1 MDKLSGDMNY
11 ELLMKGID
19 GEVWSLD
26 LPLDAPAMNYQ
37 TNNLAELKDRN
48 ASYSQ
53 RISLPRTT
61 HNEQAFQF
69 SFVIGSGSYV
79 PYMRFPCQLFY
90 EGALI
95 SPVGAVLN
103 IVDVSDESIGIQII
117 GATADLFDTL
127 NNTDAKDPG
136 DGMFLLKWY
145 TDTMG
150 QIERRLV
157 GPEGVKVL
165 YFWLYATLQKNP
177 NIPPISMEAIQQVR
191 ELDKFYPHLNWYD
204 LVTWI
209 FAREGYSLET
219 DVDPVDRDEM
229 FLPCTYPVLADNPN
243 APKASGTGWI
253 QDPPIGTTVGVVWQ
267 GFPGVTLSDP
277 VAGRLLMG
285 TVAGTFN
292 WMTLWDTTITFSF
305 SWSNISAIRN
315 GSVAV
320 QVTHYKN
327 DGTSAIVLIRSWS
340 SGSSGSAS
348 VNIPME
354 AGEHILVSGSL
365 ATVNPSA
372 NQYDMRFPV
381 SITAPPVPETSPGD
395 KPQPGLTYDLL
406 ASTGFKSLGDIVK
419 AFFQLFGLTIDVNPA
434 TKVARAYSVQEF
446 YNRRSSSGKNWSDK
460 LIKGKDTKLTFQ
472 LSNYAQ
478 SNEIKLED
486 NKDNNVTD
494 SYKFSIPDV
503 NLQPTKLLFQ
513 IGFLAGLNQTLYDE
527 DTTDKVHTIAN
538 YPIWT
543 VNRGRVEN
551 GEMTETTWEYN
562 ALSKPMVVHVN
573 KSDYMWP
580 QVSVGYTLIRV
591 RLFTAYFKN
600 LNYYVPKYYDK
611 LINNILKRPKILQTQ
626 ILLDSLDIQS
636 LDLFDPIWLEEPGFW
651 FYVSKINNFQAE
663 KITKVDLIRM

>member
-1 MDKLSGDMNY
+1 MNY

-19 GEVWSLD
+19 GKVWSLD

-37 TNNLAELKDRN
+37 INNLAELKDRN

-69 SFVIGSGSYV
+69 SFEVGSGSGV
-79 PYMRFPCQLFY
+79 PYMKFPCQLFY

-95 SPVGAVLN
+95 SPAGAVLN
-103 IVDVSDESIGIQII
+103 IVDVSDTSIGVQIL
-117 GATADLFDTL
+117 GATVDLFDTL

-150 QIERRLV
+150 QAERYLS
-157 GPEGVKVL
+157 GPEEAKVL

-177 NIPPISMEAIQQVR
+177 NFPPIGMEAIRQVSD
-191 ELDKFYPHLNWYD
+191 LDKFYPHLNWYD

-209 FAREGYSLET
+209 FDRAGYSLET
-219 DVDPVDRDEM
+219 DVDPVDRAEM
-229 FLPCTYPVLADNPN
+229 FLPCTYPVLADNPK
-243 APKASGTGWI
+243 APRASGTGWI
-253 QDPPIGTTVGVVWQ
+253 QKPSVGTPTGVIWK
-267 GFPGVTLSDP
+267 GSPGVTLSDP
-277 VAGRLLMG
+277 VAGRL
-285 TVAGTFN
+285 TIDSTPGTFN
-292 WMTLWDTTITFSF
+292 WMTLWDTTITFRF
-305 SWSNISAIRN
+305 SWSNISAIQKSR
-315 GSVAV
+315 VTV
-320 QVTHYKN
+320 KVTHYKN
-327 DGTSAIVLIRSWS
+327 DGTSAEVLTRSWS

-348 VNIPME
+348 VDIQME
-354 AGEHILVSGSL
+354 AGEHILVSGTLSIV
-365 ATVNPSA
+365 TNPVNSF
-372 NQYDMRFPV
+372 DMRFPV

-419 AFFQLFGLTIDVNPA
+419 AFVQLFGLTVDVNPV
-434 TKVARAYSVQEF
+434 TKVARAYSIQEF
-446 YNRRSSSGKNWSDK
+446 YNRQSSSGKNWSDK

-472 LSNYAQ
+472 LSSYAQ
-478 SNEIKLED
+478 SNEMKLED

-494 SYKFSIPDV
+494 SYKFSIQDV

-513 IGFLAGLNQTLYDE
+513 IGFLAGLNQRLYDT
-527 DTTDKVHTIAN
+527 DITNTTHTLAN

-543 VNRGRVEN
+543 INRGRMEN

-562 ALSKPMVVHVN
+562 VLSKPMVVHIN
-573 KSDYMWP
+573 KSDFMRP
-580 QVSVGYTLIRV
+580 KVRVGRTLTQIR
-591 RLFTAYFKN
+591 LYTAYFKN

-611 LINNILKRPKILQTQ
+611 LINNILKRPKILQVQ

-636 LDLFDPIWLEEPGFW
+636 LDLFNPIWLEEHGFW
-651 FYVSKINNFQAE
+651 FYVSKISNFQAG
-663 KITKVDLIRM
+663 KIPKVDLIRM

>member
-1 MDKLSGDMNY
+1 MNY

-37 TNNLAELKDRN
+37 INNLAELKDRN

-69 SFVIGSGSYV
+69 SFVVGSGSDV
-79 PYMRFPCQLFY
+79 PYMKFPCQLFY

-103 IVDVSDESIGIQII
+103 IVDVSDTSIGVQIL

-150 QIERRLV
+150 LTERYLS
-157 GPEGVKVL
+157 GPEGTKVL

-177 NIPPISMEAIQQVR
+177 NVPPISMEAIRQVR

-209 FAREGYSLET
+209 FDRAGYSLET
-219 DVDPVDRDEM
+219 DVDSVDRSEM
-229 FLPCTYPVLADNPN
+229 FLPCTYPVLADNPK

-253 QDPPIGTTVGVVWQ
+253 QDPPIGTTVGVIWQ
-267 GFPGVTLSDP
+267 GYPGITLSDP
-277 VAGRLLMG
+277 VAGRLMMMDTG
-285 TVAGTFN
+285 SGKFS

-305 SWSNISAIRN
+305 AWSNGSAIRN
-315 GSVAV
+315 GTVAV

-327 DGTSAIVLIRSWS
+327 DGTNAVVLTRSWS

-348 VNIPME
+348 VDIPME

-372 NQYDMRFPV
+372 NQYNMRFPV

-434 TKVARAYSVQEF
+434 TKVARAYSVREF

-472 LSNYAQ
+472 LSSYAQ
-478 SNEIKLED
+478 TNEIKLED

-513 IGFLAGLNQTLYDE
+513 IGFLAGLNQDLYDW
-527 DTTDKVHTIAN
+527 DTTNKLHKLAN

-543 VNRGRVEN
+543 INRGRMEN

-573 KSDYMWP
+573 ESDYMRP
-580 QVSVGYTLIRV
+580 QIRVGYALTWVTLR
-591 RLFTAYFKN
+591 TAYFKN
-600 LNYYVPKYYDK
+600 LNYYVPKYYGK

-626 ILLDSLDIQS
+626 ILLDPLDIQG
-636 LDLFDPIWLEEPGFW
+636 LDLFDPIWLEEHGFW
-651 FYVSKINNFQAE
+651 FYVSKINNFQAG

>member
-1 MDKLSGDMNY
+1 MNY

-37 TNNLAELKDRN
+37 INNLVELKDRN

-69 SFVIGSGSYV
+69 SFVVGSDSGV

-95 SPVGAVLN
+95 SPAGAVLN
-103 IVDVSDESIGIQII
+103 IVDVSDTSIGVQIL
-117 GATADLFDTL
+117 GATVDLFDTL

-136 DGMFLLKWY
+136 DGMFLLKWS

-150 QIERRLV
+150 QTKRYLS
-157 GPEGVKVL
+157 GPEKVKVL

-177 NIPPISMEAIQQVR
+177 NSSPFAMEAIRQVS

-209 FAREGYSLET
+209 FDQAGYSLET
-219 DVDPVDRDEM
+219 DVDLVDRAEM
-229 FLPCTYPVLADNPN
+229 FLPCTYPVLADNP
-243 APKASGTGWI
+243 KASGVSGIGWI
-253 QDPPIGTTVGVVWQ
+253 ENPTVGTPTGVIWE
-267 GFPGVTLSDP
+267 GSPGVTLRDQI
-277 VAGRLLMG
+277 AGRLTIG
-285 TVAGTFN
+285 PEPGTFS
-292 WMTLWDTTITFSF
+292 WMTLWDTTITFRF
-305 SWSNISAIRN
+305 SWSNISAIQRS
-315 GSVAV
+315 SVAV
-320 QVTHYKN
+320 KVTHYKN
-327 DGTSAIVLIRSWS
+327 DGTSAVVLTKFWS

-348 VNIPME
+348 VDIQME
-354 AGEHILVSGSL
+354 TGEHILVSGTLSVI
-365 ATVNPSA
+365 VNPTSSFA
-372 NQYDMRFPV
+372 LRFPV

-419 AFFQLFGLTIDVNPA
+419 AFVQLFGLTVDVNPA
-434 TKVARAYSVQEF
+434 TKVARAYSIQEF

-472 LSNYAQ
+472 LSSYAQ
-478 SNEIKLED
+478 SNEMKLED

-513 IGFLAGLNQTLYDE
+513 IGFLAGLNRRIYDA
-527 DTTDKVHTIAN
+527 DTTNKTHTLAN

-543 VNRGRVEN
+543 VNRGQMEN

-562 ALSKPMVVHVN
+562 VLSKPMVVHIN
-573 KSDYMWP
+573 TSDYMRP
-580 QVSVGYTLIRV
+580 KVKVGHTTTQV
-591 RLFTAYFKN
+591 RLYTAYFKN

-611 LINNILKRPKILQTQ
+611 LINNILKRPKILQVQ
-626 ILLDSLDIQS
+626 ILLDSFDIQS
-636 LDLFDPIWLEEPGFW
+636 LDLFNPIWLEEHGFW
-651 FYVSKINNFQAE
+651 FYVSKISNFQAG
-663 KITKVDLIRM
+663 KIPKVDLIRM

>member
-1 MDKLSGDMNY
+1 MNY
-11 ELLMKGID
+11 ELLMKDID

-37 TNNLAELKDRN
+37 INNLAELKDRN

-69 SFVIGSGSYV
+69 SFVIGSGSDV
-79 PYMRFPCQLFY
+79 PYMKFPCQLFY

-95 SPVGAVLN
+95 SPAGAVLN
-103 IVDVSDESIGIQII
+103 IVDVSDTAIGIQIL
-117 GATADLFDTL
+117 GATADLFDTF

-136 DGMFLLKWY
+136 TGMFLLKWY

-150 QIERRLV
+150 QDERYLS
-157 GPEGVKVL
+157 GPGETKVL

-177 NIPPISMEAIQQVR
+177 NIPPVSMEAFRQVR

-209 FAREGYSLET
+209 FDQAGYSLET
-219 DVDPVDRDEM
+219 DVDPVDRSEM

-253 QDPPIGTTVGVVWQ
+253 RVPQISGIVGVIWQ
-267 GFPGVTLSDP
+267 GSPGVTLSDP

-285 TVAGTFN
+285 DISGTFS

-305 SWSNISAIRN
+305 SWSNIFAIQN

-320 QVTHYKN
+320 QVIHYKN
-327 DGTSAIVLIRSWS
+327 DGTSAVVLTRSWS

-348 VNIPME
+348 VDIPME
-354 AGEHILVSGSL
+354 AGEHIQVSGSL
-365 ATVNPSA
+365 TTINSPSV

-419 AFFQLFGLTIDVNPA
+419 AFFQLFGLTIDVNSA
-434 TKVARAYSVQEF
+434 TKVARAYSAQEF

-472 LSNYAQ
+472 LSSYAR

-486 NKDNNVTD
+486 NKDNSVTD

-503 NLQPTKLLFQ
+503 NLRPTKLLFQ
-513 IGFLAGLNQTLYDE
+513 IGFLAGLNQTLYDW
-527 DTTDKVHTIAN
+527 DNTSKIHILAN

-543 VNRGRVEN
+543 INRGRMES

-562 ALSKPMVVHVN
+562 ALRKPMVVHIN
-573 KSDYMWP
+573 KFDYMWP
-580 QVSVGYTLIRV
+580 QVSVGYTLTRM
-591 RLFTAYFKN
+591 RLYTAYFKN

-636 LDLFDPIWLEEPGFW
+636 LDLFNPIWLEEHGFW
-651 FYVSKINNFQAE
+651 FYVSKINNFQAG

>member
-1 MDKLSGDMNY
+1 
-11 ELLMKGID
+11 MKGID

-37 TNNLAELKDRN
+37 INNLSELKDRN

-53 RISLPRTT
+53 RIRLPRTT

-69 SFVIGSGSYV
+69 SFVVGSGSYV
-79 PYMRFPCQLFY
+79 PYMKFPCQLFY

-95 SPVGAVLN
+95 SPAGAVLN
-103 IVDVSDESIGIQII
+103 IVDVSDTSIEIQIL

-136 DGMFLLKWY
+136 TGMFLLKWY

-150 QIERRLV
+150 QAERYLS
-157 GPEGVKVL
+157 GPEESKVL

-177 NIPPISMEAIQQVR
+177 NIPPVSMEAIRQVR

-209 FAREGYSLET
+209 FDRAGYSLET
-219 DVDPVDRDEM
+219 DVDSVDRSEM

-243 APKASGTGWI
+243 VPEASGTGWI
-253 QDPPIGTTVGVVWQ
+253 RDTPPGGLDNVTWQ
-267 GFPGVTLSDP
+267 GSPGVTLSDP
-277 VAGRLLMG
+277 VAGRLNIDPISG
-285 TVAGTFN
+285 EFS

-305 SWSNISAIRN
+305 SWSNTSAIQR
-315 GSVAV
+315 GTVTV
-320 QVTHYKN
+320 RVTHYKN
-327 DGTSAIVLIRSWS
+327 DGTSAIVLTRSWS

-348 VNIPME
+348 VDIPME
-354 AGEHILVSGSL
+354 AGEHILVFVSLLAGSS
-365 ATVNPSA
+365 TTD
-372 NQYDMRFPV
+372 QYDMRFPV
-381 SITAPPVPETSPGD
+381 SITAPIPPETSPGD
-395 KPQPGLTYDLL
+395 RPYPGLTYDLL

-419 AFFQLFGLTIDVNPA
+419 AFLQLFGLTIDVNPA
-434 TKVARAYSVQEF
+434 AKVARAYSVQEF

-472 LSNYAQ
+472 LSSYAQ

-494 SYKFSIPDV
+494 SYKFSILDV

-527 DTTDKVHTIAN
+527 DSTSKTHTLAN

-543 VNRGRVEN
+543 INRGRMEN

-562 ALSKPMVVHVN
+562 ALSKPMVVHIN

-580 QVSVGYTLIRV
+580 QVSVGYTLTRV
-591 RLFTAYFKN
+591 RLYTAYFKN

-636 LDLFDPIWLEEPGFW
+636 LDLFNPIWLEEHGFW
-651 FYVSKINNFQAE
+651 FYVSKINNFQAG

>member
-1 MDKLSGDMNY
+1 MNY

-19 GEVWSLD
+19 GKVWSLD

-37 TNNLAELKDRN
+37 INNLAELKDRN

-69 SFVIGSGSYV
+69 SFVVGSGSSV
-79 PYMRFPCQLFY
+79 PYMKFPCQLFY

-95 SPVGAVLN
+95 SPAGAILN
-103 IVDVSDESIGIQII
+103 IVDVSDTSIGVQIL
-117 GATADLFDTL
+117 GATVDLFDTL

-150 QIERRLV
+150 QTERYLS
-157 GPEGVKVL
+157 GSEESKVL

-177 NIPPISMEAIQQVR
+177 NFPPSAMEAIRQVS

-209 FAREGYSLET
+209 FDRAGYSLET
-219 DVDPVDRDEM
+219 DVDPVDRAEM
-229 FLPCTYPVLADNPN
+229 FLPCTYPVLANN
-243 APKASGTGWI
+243 PKAPRASGIGWL
-253 QDPPIGTTVGVVWQ
+253 QNFTVGTPAEVIWK
-267 GFPGVTLSDP
+267 GSPGVTLTDP
-277 VAGRLLMG
+277 VAGRLTLG
-285 TVAGTFN
+285 TGSKTFN
-292 WMTLWDTTITFSF
+292 WMTLWDTTITFRF
-305 SWSNISAIRN
+305 SWSNVSAIQKS
-315 GSVAV
+315 SVSV
-320 QVTHYKN
+320 KVTHYKN
-327 DGTSAIVLIRSWS
+327 DGTSAVVLTRTWS

-348 VNIPME
+348 VDIQME
-354 AGEHILVSGSL
+354 AGEHILVSGTLSVI
-365 ATVNPSA
+365 TTPS
-372 NQYDMRFPV
+372 NSFDMRFPV
-381 SITAPPVPETSPGD
+381 SITAPPAPETSPGD

-419 AFFQLFGLTIDVNPA
+419 AFVQLFGLTVDVNPV
-434 TKVARAYSVQEF
+434 TKVARAYSMQEF

-472 LSNYAQ
+472 LSSYAQ
-478 SNEIKLED
+478 SNEMKLED

-513 IGFLAGLNQTLYDE
+513 IGFLAGLNQSLYDS
-527 DTTDKVHTIAN
+527 DVTNKTHTLAN

-543 VNRGRVEN
+543 VNRGRMEN

-562 ALSKPMVVHVN
+562 ALSKPMVVHID
-573 KSDYMWP
+573 KSDFMRP
-580 QVSVGYTLIRV
+580 KVKVGRTLTQIR
-591 RLFTAYFKN
+591 LYTAYFKK

-611 LINNILKRPKILQTQ
+611 LINNILKRPKALQVQ

-636 LDLFDPIWLEEPGFW
+636 LDLFNPIWLEEHGFW
-651 FYVSKINNFQAE
+651 FYVSKINNFQAG
-663 KITKVDLIRM
+663 KIPKVDLIRM

>member
-1 MDKLSGDMNY
+1 MNY

-37 TNNLAELKDRN
+37 INNLAELKDRN

-69 SFVIGSGSYV
+69 SFEVGSGSGV
-79 PYMRFPCQLFY
+79 PYMKFPCQLFY

-95 SPVGAVLN
+95 SPAGAVLN
-103 IVDVSDESIGIQII
+103 IVDVSDTSIGVQIL
-117 GATADLFDTL
+117 GATVDLFDTL

-150 QIERRLV
+150 QTERYLS
-157 GPEGVKVL
+157 GPEKAKVL

-177 NIPPISMEAIQQVR
+177 NFPPFAMEAIRQVS

-209 FAREGYSLET
+209 FDRAGYSLET
-219 DVDPVDRDEM
+219 DVDPVDRAEM
-229 FLPCTYPVLADNPN
+229 FLPCTYPVLADNPK
-243 APKASGTGWI
+243 APRASGIGWI
-253 QDPPIGTTVGVVWQ
+253 QNPTVGTRTGVIWK
-267 GFPGVTLSDP
+267 GSPGVTLSDP
-277 VAGRLLMG
+277 VSGRLTIDPG
-285 TVAGTFN
+285 SGTFN
-292 WMTLWDTTITFSF
+292 WMTLWDTTITFRF
-305 SWSNISAIRN
+305 SWTNISALQKSR
-315 GSVAV
+315 VEV
-320 QVTHYKN
+320 KVTHYKN
-327 DGTSAIVLIRSWS
+327 DGTSAVVLTRSWS

-348 VNIPME
+348 VDIQME
-354 AGEHILVSGSL
+354 AREHILVSGTL
-365 ATVNPSA
+365 AIVINTGSSF
-372 NQYDMRFPV
+372 DLRFPV

-419 AFFQLFGLTIDVNPA
+419 AFVQLFGLTVDVNPV
-434 TKVARAYSVQEF
+434 TKVARAYSTQEF
-446 YNRRSSSGKNWSDK
+446 YNRRSSSGENWSDK

-472 LSNYAQ
+472 LSSYAQ
-478 SNEIKLED
+478 SNEMKLED

-513 IGFLAGLNQTLYDE
+513 IGFLAGLNQRLYDA
-527 DTTDKVHTIAN
+527 DTTNKIHTLAN

-543 VNRGRVEN
+543 INRGRMEN

-562 ALSKPMVVHVN
+562 VLSKPMVVHID
-573 KSDYMWP
+573 KSDYMRP
-580 QVSVGYTLIRV
+580 KVRVGRTLTQV
-591 RLFTAYFKN
+591 RLYTAYFKN
-600 LNYYVPKYYDK
+600 LKYYVPKYYGK
-611 LINNILKRPKILQTQ
+611 LIDNILKRPKILQVQ

-636 LDLFDPIWLEEPGFW
+636 LDLFNPIWLEEHGFW
-651 FYVSKINNFQAE
+651 FYVSKINNFQAG
-663 KITKVDLIRM
+663 KISKVDLIRM

>member
-1 MDKLSGDMNY
+1 MNY

-37 TNNLAELKDRN
+37 INNLAELKDRN

-53 RISLPRTT
+53 RIDLPRTT

-69 SFVIGSGSYV
+69 SFVVGSGSDV
-79 PYMRFPCQLFY
+79 PYMKFPCQLFY

-95 SPVGAVLN
+95 SPAGAVLN
-103 IVDVSDESIGIQII
+103 IVDVSDTSIGVQIL
-117 GATADLFDTL
+117 GATVDLFDTL
-127 NNTDAKDPG
+127 NDTDAKDPG
-136 DGMFLLKWY
+136 TGMFLLKWY

-150 QIERRLV
+150 QAERHLS
-157 GPEGVKVL
+157 GSEGSKVL

-177 NIPPISMEAIQQVR
+177 YVPPIPTEAIQEVR

-209 FAREGYSLET
+209 FDREGYSLES
-219 DVDPVDRDEM
+219 DVDPVDRAEM

-243 APKASGTGWI
+243 VPEASGTGWI
-253 QDPPIGTTVGVVWQ
+253 RGTPPGGLDGVTWQ
-267 GFPGVTLSDP
+267 GPPGVTLSDP
-277 VAGRLLMG
+277 VAGRLTINTRSG
-285 TVAGTFN
+285 GFS

-305 SWSNISAIRN
+305 SWSNISAIQK
-315 GSVAV
+315 GSVTV
-320 QVTHYKN
+320 LVTHHKN
-327 DGTSAIVLIRSWS
+327 DGTRAIVLTRSWS

-348 VNIPME
+348 VDIPME
-354 AGEHILVSGSL
+354 AGEHIEVDGTLVAGQS
-365 ATVNPSA
+365 TTD
-372 NQYDMRFPV
+372 QYDMRFPV
-381 SITAPPVPETSPGD
+381 SITAPIPPETSPGD
-395 KPQPGLTYDLL
+395 KPYPGLTYDLL

-419 AFFQLFGLTIDVNPA
+419 VFLQLFGLTVDVNPV
-434 TKVARAYSVQEF
+434 TKVARAYSVREF

-472 LSNYAQ
+472 LSGYAQ

-513 IGFLAGLNQTLYDE
+513 IGFLAGLNQTLYDAGS
-527 DTTDKVHTIAN
+527 TQRLHTLAN

-543 VNRGRVEN
+543 INRGWTEN
-551 GEMTETTWEYN
+551 GERTETTWEYN
-562 ALSKPMVVHVN
+562 ALSKPMVVHIN
-573 KSDYMWP
+573 KSDYMQP
-580 QVSVGYTLIRV
+580 QVSVGYTLIPI
-591 RLFTAYFKN
+591 RLYTARFKS
-600 LNYYVPKYYDK
+600 LNYYVPKYYGKIID
-611 LINNILKRPKILQTQ
+611 NILKRPKILQTQ

-636 LDLFDPIWLEEPGFW
+636 LDLFNPIWLEEYGFW
-651 FYVSKINNFQAE
+651 FYVSKINNFQAG
-663 KITKVDLIRM
+663 KIAKVDLIRM

>member
-1 MDKLSGDMNY
+1 MNY

-26 LPLDAPAMNYQ
+26 LPFDAPAMNYQ
-37 TNNLAELKDRN
+37 INNLSELKDRN

-53 RISLPRTT
+53 RIRLPRTT
-61 HNEQAFQF
+61 HNEQAFRF
-69 SFVIGSGSYV
+69 SSVIGAGSDV
-79 PYMRFPCQLFY
+79 PYMKFPCQLFY

-95 SPVGAVLN
+95 SPAGAVLN
-103 IVDVSDESIGIQII
+103 IVDVSDTSIGIQIL

-136 DGMFLLKWY
+136 TGMFLLRWY

-150 QIERRLV
+150 QTERYLS
-157 GPEGVKVL
+157 GPEESKVL
-165 YFWLYATLQKNP
+165 FFWLYATLLKNSNMPP
-177 NIPPISMEAIQQVR
+177 NPMEAIRQVR
-191 ELDKFYPHLNWYD
+191 EMDKFYPHLNWYD

-209 FAREGYSLET
+209 FDRAGYSLET
-219 DVDPVDRDEM
+219 DVDSVDRSEM

-253 QDPPIGTTVGVVWQ
+253 REPPIGTTVGVIWQ
-267 GFPGVTLSDP
+267 GSPGGTLRDP
-277 VAGRLLMG
+277 VAGRLRMG
-285 TVAGTFN
+285 TESGTFR
-292 WMTLWDTTITFSF
+292 WMTLWDTTITFRF

-315 GSVAV
+315 GSVTV
-320 QVTHYKN
+320 RVTQYKN
-327 DGTSAIVLIRSWS
+327 DGTSVIVLTRSWS

-348 VNIPME
+348 VAIPME

-365 ATVNPSA
+365 TTVDPSV

-381 SITAPPVPETSPGD
+381 SITAPPVPGTSPGD

-419 AFFQLFGLTIDVNPA
+419 AFFQLFGLIIDVNPA
-434 TKVARAYSVQEF
+434 TKVARAYSVKEF

-460 LIKGKDTKLTFQ
+460 LIKSEDTKLTFQ
-472 LSNYAQ
+472 LTSYART
-478 SNEIKLED
+478 NEIKLED

-513 IGFLAGLNQTLYDE
+513 IGFLAGLNRTLYDR
-527 DTTDKVHTIAN
+527 DSTDKIHTLAN

-543 VNRGRVEN
+543 FNKGRGEN

-562 ALSKPMVVHVN
+562 ALSKPMVVRIN

-580 QVSVGYTLIRV
+580 QVSVGYIHIRV
-591 RLFTAYFKN
+591 RLYTAYFQSLK
-600 LNYYVPKYYDK
+600 YYIPKYYDK

-636 LDLFDPIWLEEPGFW
+636 LDLFNPIWLEEHGFW
-651 FYVSKINNFQAE
+651 FYVSKINNFRAG
-663 KITKVDLIRM
+663 KITVVDLIRM

>member
-1 MDKLSGDMNY
+1 MNY

-37 TNNLAELKDRN
+37 INSLADLKDRN

-69 SFVIGSGSYV
+69 SFVVGSGSDV
-79 PYMRFPCQLFY
+79 PYMKFPCQLFY

-95 SPVGAVLN
+95 SPAGAVLN
-103 IVDVSDESIGIQII
+103 IVDVSDTSIGVQIL
-117 GATADLFDTL
+117 GATVDLFDTL

-145 TDTMG
+145 TNTMG
-150 QIERRLV
+150 QTERYLS
-157 GPEGVKVL
+157 GPEGIKVR

-177 NIPPISMEAIQQVR
+177 NFPPFAMEAIRQVNG
-191 ELDKFYPHLNWYD
+191 LDKVYPHLNWYD

-209 FAREGYSLET
+209 FGRAGYSLET
-219 DVDPVDRDEM
+219 DVDPDDRDEM
-229 FLPCTYPVLADNPN
+229 FLPCTYPVLADNPQT
-243 APKASGTGWI
+243 PGASGIGWI
-253 QDPPIGTTVGVVWQ
+253 RNPAVGTPVGVTWK
-267 GFPGVTLSDP
+267 GSPGVTLSDP
-277 VAGRLLMG
+277 VAGRLG
-285 TVAGTFN
+285 TVSGSGTFN
-292 WMTLWDTTITFSF
+292 WMTLWDTTITFRF
-305 SWSNISAIRN
+305 SWSNVSAIQKS
-315 GSVAV
+315 SVTV
-320 QVTHYKN
+320 KVTHYKN
-327 DGTSAIVLIRSWS
+327 DGTNAVVLTRSWS
-340 SGSSGSAS
+340 SGSSGRAS
-348 VNIPME
+348 VDIQME
-354 AGEHILVSGSL
+354 AGEHILVSGTFAIVSGSGGSFDL
-365 ATVNPSA
+365 
-372 NQYDMRFPV
+372 RFPV

-419 AFFQLFGLTIDVNPA
+419 AFVQLFGLTVDVNPV
-434 TKVARAYSVQEF
+434 TKVARAYSIQEF

-472 LSNYAQ
+472 LSSYAQ

-513 IGFLAGLNQTLYDE
+513 IGFLAGLNQRLYDA
-527 DTTDKVHTIAN
+527 DTTNKSHTLAN

-543 VNRGRVEN
+543 VNRGRMEN

-562 ALSKPMVVHVN
+562 ALSKPMVVHID
-573 KSDYMWP
+573 KSDFMRTK
-580 QVSVGYTLIRV
+580 VKVGYLTTQE
-591 RLFTAYFKN
+591 RLYPAYFKN
-600 LNYYVPKYYDK
+600 LKYYVPKYYNK
-611 LINNILKRPKILQTQ
+611 LIKNILKRPKILQVQ

-636 LDLFDPIWLEEPGFW
+636 LDLFNPIWLEEHGFW
-651 FYVSKINNFQAE
+651 FYVSKINNFQAG
-663 KITKVDLIRM
+663 KIPKVDLIRM

>member
-1 MDKLSGDMNY
+1 MNY
-11 ELLMKGID
+11 ELLMKDSD
-19 GEVWSLD
+19 GEIWSLD

-37 TNNLAELKDRN
+37 INNLAELKDRN

-69 SFVIGSGSYV
+69 SSVIGSGSYV
-79 PYMRFPCQLFY
+79 PYRRFPCQLFY

-95 SPVGAVLN
+95 SPAGAVLN

-150 QIERRLV
+150 QTKRYLLGAEET
-157 GPEGVKVL
+157 PVL
-165 YFWLYATLQKNP
+165 YYWLYATLQKNP
-177 NIPPISMEAIQQVR
+177 NNPPISMEAIPEVR

-204 LVTWI
+204 LITWI
-209 FAREGYSLET
+209 FDREGYSLET
-219 DVDPVDRDEM
+219 DVDPVDRAEM
-229 FLPCTYPVLADNPN
+229 FLPCTYPVLADDPN
-243 APKASGTGWI
+243 VPEASGTGWVK
-253 QDPPIGTTVGVVWQ
+253 DTPPGGLAGVTWQ
-267 GFPGVTLSDP
+267 GSPGVTLSDP
-277 VAGRLLMG
+277 VAGRLVMDTISG
-285 TVAGTFN
+285 GFN
-292 WMTLWDTTITFSF
+292 WMTIWDTTITFSF
-305 SWSNISAIRN
+305 SWSNTSAIQR

-327 DGTSAIVLIRSWS
+327 DGTDAIVLSRSWT
-340 SGSSGSAS
+340 SGSSGSVS
-348 VNIPME
+348 VDIPME
-354 AGEHILVSGSL
+354 AGEHIKVHGSL
-365 ATVNPSA
+365 RAGNFSTD
-372 NQYDMRFPV
+372 QYDMRFPV
-381 SITAPPVPETSPGD
+381 SITAPIPPETSPGD
-395 KPQPGLTYDLL
+395 RPYPGLTYDLL

-419 AFFQLFGLTIDVNPA
+419 AFLQLFGLTIDMNPA
-434 TKVARAYSVQEF
+434 TKVARAYSVQEL

-472 LSNYAQ
+472 LSGYAQ

-486 NKDNNVTD
+486 NKDNSVTD
-494 SYKFSIPDV
+494 SYKFSIQDV

-513 IGFLAGLNQTLYDE
+513 IGFLAGLNQALYDE
-527 DTTDKVHTIAN
+527 YTQRLHTLAN

-543 VNRGRVEN
+543 INRGRMEN

-562 ALSKPMVVHVN
+562 ALNKPMVVHIN
-573 KSDYMWP
+573 KSDYMEP
-580 QVSVGYTLIRV
+580 KVSVGYALTQV
-591 RLFTAYFKN
+591 RLYTARFKS
-600 LNYYVPKYYDK
+600 LNYYVPKYCGK
-611 LINNILKRPKILQTQ
+611 LIDNILKRPKILQTQ

-636 LDLFDPIWLEEPGFW
+636 LDLFNPIWLEEHGFW
-651 FYVSKINNFQAE
+651 FYVSKINNFQAG

>member
-1 MDKLSGDMNY
+1 MNY

-19 GEVWSLD
+19 GKVWSLD

-37 TNNLAELKDRN
+37 INSLAELKDRN

-69 SFVIGSGSYV
+69 SFGVGSGSDV
-79 PYMRFPCQLFY
+79 PYMKFPCQLFY

-95 SPVGAVLN
+95 SPAGAVLN
-103 IVDVSDESIGIQII
+103 IVDVSDTSIGVQIL
-117 GATADLFDTL
+117 GATVDLFDTL

-150 QIERRLV
+150 QTERYLS
-157 GPEGVKVL
+157 GPEKVKVL

-177 NIPPISMEAIQQVR
+177 NFPPFAMEAIRQVG
-191 ELDKFYPHLNWYD
+191 EMDKFYPHLNWYD

-209 FAREGYSLET
+209 FDRAGYSLET
-219 DVDPVDRDEM
+219 NVDPVDRAEM
-229 FLPCTYPVLADNPN
+229 FLPCTYPVLADNPK
-243 APKASGTGWI
+243 APKASGIGWI
-253 QDPPIGTTVGVVWQ
+253 RNPSVGTTGVTWK
-267 GFPGVTLSDP
+267 GSPGVTLSDP
-277 VAGRLLMG
+277 VAGRLTIDPKPG
-285 TVAGTFN
+285 IFN
-292 WMTLWDTTITFSF
+292 WMTLWDTTITFKF
-305 SWSNISAIRN
+305 SWSNISAIQKS
-315 GSVAV
+315 SVAV
-320 QVTHYKN
+320 KVTHYKN
-327 DGTSAIVLIRSWS
+327 DGTSAVVLTRSWS

-348 VNIPME
+348 VDIQME
-354 AGEHILVSGSL
+354 AGEHILVSG
-365 ATVNPSA
+365 TFTIVINPEGSF
-372 NQYDMRFPV
+372 DMRFPV

-419 AFFQLFGLTIDVNPA
+419 AFVQLFGLTVDVNPV
-434 TKVARAYSVQEF
+434 TKIARAYSMQEF

-472 LSNYAQ
+472 LSSYAQ
-478 SNEIKLED
+478 SNEMKLED

-513 IGFLAGLNQTLYDE
+513 IGFLAGLNQRLYDA
-527 DTTDKVHTIAN
+527 DITNATHTLAN

-543 VNRGRVEN
+543 VNRGRMEN

-562 ALSKPMVVHVN
+562 VLSKPMVVRID
-573 KSDYMWP
+573 KSDYMRP
-580 QVSVGYTLIRV
+580 KVKIGRTITQV
-591 RLFTAYFKN
+591 RLYTAYFRK

-611 LINNILKRPKILQTQ
+611 LINNILKSPKILQVQ
-626 ILLDSLDIQS
+626 ILLDPLDIQS
-636 LDLFDPIWLEEPGFW
+636 LDLFNPIWLEEHGFW
-651 FYVSKINNFQAE
+651 FYVSKINNFQAG
-663 KITKVDLIRM
+663 KIPKVDLIRM

>member
-1 MDKLSGDMNY
+1 MNY

-19 GEVWSLD
+19 GKVWSLD

-37 TNNLAELKDRN
+37 INNLAELKDRN

-69 SFVIGSGSYV
+69 SFVVGSGSGV
-79 PYMRFPCQLFY
+79 PYMKFPCQLFY

-95 SPVGAVLN
+95 SPAGAVLN
-103 IVDVSDESIGIQII
+103 IVDVSDTSIGVQIL
-117 GATADLFDTL
+117 GATVDLFDTL

-150 QIERRLV
+150 QTERYLS

-177 NIPPISMEAIQQVR
+177 NFPPFAMEAIRQVR

-209 FAREGYSLET
+209 FNRAGYSLET
-219 DVDPVDRDEM
+219 DVDSVDRAEM
-229 FLPCTYPVLADNPN
+229 FLPCTYPVLADS
-243 APKASGTGWI
+243 PKAPRASGIGWI
-253 QDPPIGTTVGVVWQ
+253 RNPSIGTTGVTWK
-267 GFPGVTLSDP
+267 GSPGVTLSDP
-277 VAGRLLMG
+277 VAGRL
-285 TVAGTFN
+285 TIDPVPGTFD
-292 WMTLWDTTITFSF
+292 WMTLWDTTITFRI
-305 SWSNISAIRN
+305 SWSNISAIQKS
-315 GSVAV
+315 SVAV
-320 QVTHYKN
+320 KVTHYKN
-327 DGTSAIVLIRSWS
+327 DGTSAVVLTRSWS

-348 VNIPME
+348 VDIQME
-354 AGEHILVSGSL
+354 AEEHIQVSGIL
-365 ATVNPSA
+365 TMAVNPVNSF
-372 NQYDMRFPV
+372 DLRFPV

-419 AFFQLFGLTIDVNPA
+419 AFVQLFGLTVDVNPD
-434 TKVARAYSVQEF
+434 TKVARAYSMQEF

-472 LSNYAQ
+472 LSSYAQ
-478 SNEIKLED
+478 SNEMKLED

-513 IGFLAGLNQTLYDE
+513 IGFLAGLNQRLYDA
-527 DTTDKVHTIAN
+527 DITNATHTLAN

-543 VNRGRVEN
+543 VNRGRMEN

-562 ALSKPMVVHVN
+562 VLSKPMVVHIN
-573 KSDYMWP
+573 KSDFMRP
-580 QVSVGYTLIRV
+580 KVRVGRTLTQV
-591 RLFTAYFKN
+591 RLYTAYFKN
-600 LNYYVPKYYDK
+600 LKYYVPKYYDK
-611 LINNILKRPKILQTQ
+611 LINNILKRPKILQVQ
-626 ILLDSLDIQS
+626 ILLDSFDIQS
-636 LDLFDPIWLEEPGFW
+636 LDLFNPIWLEEYGFW
-651 FYVSKINNFQAE
+651 FYVSKINNFQAG
-663 KITKVDLIRM
+663 KIPKVDLIRM

>member
-1 MDKLSGDMNY
+1 MNY

-37 TNNLAELKDRN
+37 INNLAELKDRN

-69 SFVIGSGSYV
+69 SFVVGSGSYV
-79 PYMRFPCQLFY
+79 PYMKFPCQLFY

-95 SPVGAVLN
+95 SPAGAVLN
-103 IVDVSDESIGIQII
+103 IVDVSDTSIGVQIL
-117 GATADLFDTL
+117 GAIADLFDTL

-136 DGMFLLKWY
+136 TGMFLLKWY

-150 QIERRLV
+150 QSERYLS
-157 GPEGVKVL
+157 GPEESKVL

-177 NIPPISMEAIQQVR
+177 NVPPISTEAIQEVR

-209 FAREGYSLET
+209 FDREGYSLET
-219 DVDPVDRDEM
+219 DVDPVDRAEM

-243 APKASGTGWI
+243 VPEASGTGWVR
-253 QDPPIGTTVGVVWQ
+253 DTPPGGLAGVIWQ
-267 GFPGVTLSDP
+267 GSPGVTLSDP
-277 VAGRLLMG
+277 VAGRLIIDPIPG
-285 TVAGTFN
+285 EFS

-305 SWSNISAIRN
+305 SWSNTSAIQR
-315 GSVAV
+315 GTVSVR
-320 QVTHYKN
+320 VTHYKN
-327 DGTSAIVLIRSWS
+327 DGTSAIVLTRSWS

-348 VNIPME
+348 VDIPME
-354 AGEHILVSGSL
+354 AGEHILVYGSL
-365 ATVNPSA
+365 LAGNFTTD
-372 NQYDMRFPV
+372 QYDMRFPV
-381 SITAPPVPETSPGD
+381 SITAPIPPETSPGD
-395 KPQPGLTYDLL
+395 RPYPGLTYDLL

-419 AFFQLFGLTIDVNPA
+419 AFLQLFGLTIDVNPA
-434 TKVARAYSVQEF
+434 DNVARAYSAREF

-460 LIKGKDTKLTFQ
+460 LIKGKDTNLTFR
-472 LSNYAQ
+472 LSSYAQ

-513 IGFLAGLNQTLYDE
+513 IGFLAGLNQTLYDAGS
-527 DTTDKVHTIAN
+527 TQRLHTLAN

-543 VNRGRVEN
+543 INRGRMEN

-562 ALSKPMVVHVN
+562 ALSKPMVVHIN
-573 KSDYMWP
+573 KSDYLRP
-580 QVSVGYTLIRV
+580 QVSVGYTLTPIR
-591 RLFTAYFKN
+591 LYTACFKS
-600 LNYYVPKYYDK
+600 LNYYVPKYYGK
-611 LINNILKRPKILQTQ
+611 LINNILKRPKVLQTQ

-636 LDLFDPIWLEEPGFW
+636 LDLFNPVWLEEHGFW
-651 FYVSKINNFQAE
+651 FYVSKINNFQAG

>member
-1 MDKLSGDMNY
+1 MNY

-37 TNNLAELKDRN
+37 INNLSELKDRN

-69 SFVIGSGSYV
+69 SFVVGSDSCV
-79 PYMRFPCQLFY
+79 PYMKFPCQLFY

-95 SPVGAVLN
+95 SPAGAVLN
-103 IVDVSDESIGIQII
+103 IVDVSDTSIGVQIL
-117 GATADLFDTL
+117 GATVDLFDTL

-150 QIERRLV
+150 QTERYLS
-157 GPEGVKVL
+157 GPGEVKIL

-177 NIPPISMEAIQQVR
+177 NFPPFAMEAIRQVR

-209 FAREGYSLET
+209 FDRAGYSLET

-229 FLPCTYPVLADNPN
+229 FLPCTYPVLADNPK
-243 APKASGTGWI
+243 APRASGIGWI
-253 QDPPIGTTVGVVWQ
+253 RNFTVGTPAGVIWK
-267 GFPGVTLSDP
+267 GSPGVTLSDP
-277 VAGRLLMG
+277 VAGRLNIG
-285 TVAGTFN
+285 PKSGTFS
-292 WMTLWDTTITFSF
+292 WMTLWDTTITFRF

-315 GSVAV
+315 SSVAV
-320 QVTHYKN
+320 KVTHYKN
-327 DGTSAIVLIRSWS
+327 DGTSAVVLTRSWS
-340 SGSSGSAS
+340 TGSSGSAS
-348 VNIPME
+348 VDIQME
-354 AGEHILVSGSL
+354 AGEYILVSGTL
-365 ATVNPSA
+365 AVITNPVSSF
-372 NQYDMRFPV
+372 DMRFPV

-419 AFFQLFGLTIDVNPA
+419 AFVQLFGLTVDVNPV

-472 LSNYAQ
+472 LSSYAQ

-513 IGFLAGLNQTLYDE
+513 IGFLAGLNQKLYDTG
-527 DTTDKVHTIAN
+527 TTNKTHTLAN

-543 VNRGRVEN
+543 INRGRMEN
-551 GEMTETTWEYN
+551 GEMTEPTWEYN
-562 ALSKPMVVHVN
+562 VLSKPMVVHID
-573 KSDYMWP
+573 KSDYMRP
-580 QVSVGYTLIRV
+580 GVRVGYTLTQV
-591 RLFTAYFKN
+591 RLYTAYFKN

-611 LINNILKRPKILQTQ
+611 LINNVLKRPKILQVQ

-636 LDLFDPIWLEEPGFW
+636 LDLFNPIWLEEHGFW
-651 FYVSKINNFQAE
+651 FYVSKINNFQAG
-663 KITKVDLIRM
+663 KIPKVDLIRM

>member
-1 MDKLSGDMNY
+1 MNY
-11 ELLMKGID
+11 ELLMEDING
-19 GEVWSLD
+19 GVWSLD

-37 TNNLAELKDRN
+37 INNLAELKDRN

-69 SFVIGSGSYV
+69 SFVVGSGSDV
-79 PYMRFPCQLFY
+79 PYMKFPCQLFY

-95 SPVGAVLN
+95 SPAGAVLSL
-103 IVDVSDESIGIQII
+103 VDVSDTSIGVQIL

-136 DGMFLLKWY
+136 TGMFLLKWY

-150 QIERRLV
+150 QAERYLS
-157 GPEGVKVL
+157 GPEESKVL

-177 NIPPISMEAIQQVR
+177 NIPPVSMEAIRQVR

-209 FAREGYSLET
+209 FDRAGYSLET
-219 DVDPVDRDEM
+219 DVDSVDRSEM
-229 FLPCTYPVLADNPN
+229 FLPCTYPVLADNPK

-253 QDPPIGTTVGVVWQ
+253 QNPPTGSAITGVTWQ
-267 GFPGVTLSDP
+267 GYPGVTLSDP
-277 VAGRLLMG
+277 VAGRLSIDTGLG
-285 TVAGTFN
+285 SLN

-305 SWSNISAIRN
+305 SWSNISAIQN
-315 GSVAV
+315 GTVAV
-320 QVTHYKN
+320 QVTHHKN
-327 DGTSAIVLIRSWS
+327 DGTNAIVLSRTWS

-348 VNIPME
+348 VDIPME
-354 AGEHILVSGSL
+354 AGEHIHLFAYLS
-365 ATVNPSA
+365 TVNSPIT
-372 NQYDMRFPV
+372 NRYDMRFPI
-381 SITAPPVPETSPGD
+381 SITAPPVTETSPGD

-434 TKVARAYSVQEF
+434 TKVARAYSVREF
-446 YNRRSSSGKNWSDK
+446 YNRISSSGKNWSDK

-472 LSNYAQ
+472 LSSYAQ
-478 SNEIKLED
+478 SNEIKLEN

-527 DTTDKVHTIAN
+527 DSTSKTHTLAN

-543 VNRGRVEN
+543 INRGRMEN
-551 GEMTETTWEYN
+551 GEMSETTWEYN
-562 ALSKPMVVHVN
+562 ALSKPMVVHIN
-573 KSDYMWP
+573 KSDTMWP
-580 QVSVGYTLIRV
+580 QVSVGYTLTRIR
-591 RLFTAYFKN
+591 LYTAYFKN
-600 LNYYVPKYYDK
+600 LNYYVPKYYNK

-636 LDLFDPIWLEEPGFW
+636 LDLFNPIWLEEHGFW
-651 FYVSKINNFQAE
+651 FYVSKINNFQAG

>member
-1 MDKLSGDMNY
+1 MNY

-37 TNNLAELKDRN
+37 INNLAELKDRN

-69 SFVIGSGSYV
+69 SFEVGSGSDV
-79 PYMRFPCQLFY
+79 PYMKFPCQLFY

-95 SPVGAVLN
+95 SPAGAVLN
-103 IVDVSDESIGIQII
+103 IVDVSDTSIGVQIL

-150 QIERRLV
+150 QTERYLS
-157 GPEGVKVL
+157 GPEKVKVL

-177 NIPPISMEAIQQVR
+177 NFSPFAMEEIRQVS

-209 FAREGYSLET
+209 FDRAGYSLET
-219 DVDPVDRDEM
+219 DVDLVDRAEM
-229 FLPCTYPVLADNPN
+229 FLPCTYPVLADNPK
-243 APKASGTGWI
+243 APVASGIGWI
-253 QDPPIGTTVGVVWQ
+253 RNPSIGTTGVTWK
-267 GFPGVTLSDP
+267 GSPGVTLIDP
-277 VAGRLLMG
+277 VAGRLTIDSVL
-285 TVAGTFN
+285 GTFK
-292 WMTLWDTTITFSF
+292 WMTLWDTTITFRF
-305 SWSNISAIRN
+305 SWSNISAIQKS
-315 GSVAV
+315 SVAV
-320 QVTHYKN
+320 KVTHYKN
-327 DGTSAIVLIRSWS
+327 DGTSAVVLTRSWS

-348 VNIPME
+348 ADIQME
-354 AGEHILVSGSL
+354 AGEYIRVSGTL
-365 ATVNPSA
+365 AIAVNPVNSF
-372 NQYDMRFPV
+372 DMRFPV

-419 AFFQLFGLTIDVNPA
+419 AFVQLFGLTVDVNPV
-434 TKVARAYSVQEF
+434 TKVARAYSIQEF

-472 LSNYAQ
+472 LSSYAQ

-513 IGFLAGLNQTLYDE
+513 IGFLAGLNQRLYDP
-527 DTTDKVHTIAN
+527 DITNKTHTLAN

-543 VNRGRVEN
+543 VNRGRMEN

-562 ALSKPMVVHVN
+562 VLSKPMVVHVN
-573 KSDYMWP
+573 RSDYMRP
-580 QVSVGYTLIRV
+580 KVRVGFTLTQIR
-591 RLFTAYFKN
+591 LYPAYFKN
-600 LNYYVPKYYDK
+600 LKYYVPKYYDK
-611 LINNILKRPKILQTQ
+611 LINNILKRPKILQVQ

-636 LDLFDPIWLEEPGFW
+636 LDLFNPIWLEEHGFW
-651 FYVSKINNFQAE
+651 FYVSKISNFQAG
-663 KITKVDLIRM
+663 KISKVDLIRM

>member
-1 MDKLSGDMNY
+1 MNY

-26 LPLDAPAMNYQ
+26 LPFDAPAMNYQ
-37 TNNLAELKDRN
+37 INNLSELKDRN

-53 RISLPRTT
+53 RIRLPRTT
-61 HNEQAFQF
+61 HNEQAFRF
-69 SFVIGSGSYV
+69 SSVIGAGSDV
-79 PYMRFPCQLFY
+79 PYMKFPCQLFY

-95 SPVGAVLN
+95 SPAGAVLN
-103 IVDVSDESIGIQII
+103 IVDVSDTSIGIQIL

-136 DGMFLLKWY
+136 TGMFLLRWY

-150 QIERRLV
+150 QTERYLS
-157 GPEGVKVL
+157 GPEESKVL
-165 YFWLYATLQKNP
+165 FFWLYATLLKNSNMPP
-177 NIPPISMEAIQQVR
+177 NPMEAIRQVR
-191 ELDKFYPHLNWYD
+191 EMDKFYPHLNWYD

-209 FAREGYSLET
+209 FDRAGYSLET
-219 DVDPVDRDEM
+219 DVDSVDRSEM

-253 QDPPIGTTVGVVWQ
+253 REPPIGTTVGVIWQ
-267 GFPGVTLSDP
+267 GSPGGTLRDP
-277 VAGRLLMG
+277 VAGRLRMG
-285 TVAGTFN
+285 TESGTFR
-292 WMTLWDTTITFSF
+292 WMTLWDTTITFRF
-305 SWSNISAIRN
+305 SWSNISAIQN
-315 GSVAV
+315 GSVTV
-320 QVTHYKN
+320 RVTQYRN
-327 DGTSAIVLIRSWS
+327 DGTSVIVLTRSWS

-348 VNIPME
+348 VAIPME

-365 ATVNPSA
+365 TTVDPSV

-381 SITAPPVPETSPGD
+381 SITAPPVPGTSPGD

-419 AFFQLFGLTIDVNPA
+419 AFFQLFGLIIDVNPA
-434 TKVARAYSVQEF
+434 TKVARAYSVKEF

-460 LIKGKDTKLTFQ
+460 LIKSEDTKLTFQ
-472 LSNYAQ
+472 LTSYART
-478 SNEIKLED
+478 NEIKLED

-513 IGFLAGLNQTLYDE
+513 IGFLAGLNRTLYDR
-527 DTTDKVHTIAN
+527 DSTDKIHTLAN

-543 VNRGRVEN
+543 FNKGRGEN

-562 ALSKPMVVHVN
+562 ALSKPMVVRIN

-580 QVSVGYTLIRV
+580 QVSVGYIHIRV
-591 RLFTAYFKN
+591 RLYTAYFQSLK
-600 LNYYVPKYYDK
+600 YYIPKYYDK

-636 LDLFDPIWLEEPGFW
+636 LDLFNPIWLEEHGFW
-651 FYVSKINNFQAE
+651 FYVSKINNFRAG
-663 KITKVDLIRM
+663 KITVVDLIRM

>member
-1 MDKLSGDMNY
+1 MNY

-19 GEVWSLD
+19 GKVWSLD

-37 TNNLAELKDRN
+37 INSLAELKDRN

-69 SFVIGSGSYV
+69 SFVVGSGSGV
-79 PYMRFPCQLFY
+79 PYMKFPCQLFY

-95 SPVGAVLN
+95 SPAGAVLN
-103 IVDVSDESIGIQII
+103 IVDVSDTSIGVQIL
-117 GATADLFDTL
+117 GATVDLFDTL

-150 QIERRLV
+150 QTERYLS

-177 NIPPISMEAIQQVR
+177 NFPPSAMEAIRQVS

-209 FAREGYSLET
+209 FDRAGYSLET
-219 DVDPVDRDEM
+219 DVDPVDRAEM
-229 FLPCTYPVLADNPN
+229 FLPCTYPVLADD
-243 APKASGTGWI
+243 PKAPGASGIGWI
-253 QDPPIGTTVGVVWQ
+253 RNPSVGTTGVTWK
-267 GFPGVTLSDP
+267 GSPGVTLSDP
-277 VAGRLLMG
+277 VAGRL
-285 TVAGTFN
+285 TIDSKPGTFN
-292 WMTLWDTTITFSF
+292 WMTLWDTTIKFKL
-305 SWSNISAIRN
+305 SWSNISAIQKS
-315 GSVAV
+315 SVAFK
-320 QVTHYKN
+320 VTHYKN
-327 DGTSAIVLIRSWS
+327 DGTSAVVLTRSWS

-348 VNIPME
+348 VDIQME
-354 AGEHILVSGSL
+354 AGEHILVSGTL
-365 ATVNPSA
+365 AMAVSPVNSF
-372 NQYDMRFPV
+372 DMRFLV
-381 SITAPPVPETSPGD
+381 NITAPPVPETSPGD

-419 AFFQLFGLTIDVNPA
+419 AFVQLFGLTVDVNPV
-434 TKVARAYSVQEF
+434 TKVARAYSMQEF

-472 LSNYAQ
+472 LSSYAQ
-478 SNEIKLED
+478 SNEMKLED

-513 IGFLAGLNQTLYDE
+513 IGFLAGLNQRLYDA
-527 DTTDKVHTIAN
+527 DTTNETHTLAN

-543 VNRGRVEN
+543 VNRGRMEN
-551 GEMTETTWEYN
+551 GEMSETTWEYN
-562 ALSKPMVVHVN
+562 VLSKPMVVHID
-573 KSDYMWP
+573 KSDFMRP
-580 QVSVGYTLIRV
+580 NVKVGYTLTRIR
-591 RLFTAYFKN
+591 LYTAYFKK

-611 LINNILKRPKILQTQ
+611 LINNILKSPKILQVQ

-636 LDLFDPIWLEEPGFW
+636 LDLFNPIWLEEHGFW
-651 FYVSKINNFQAE
+651 FYVSKINNFQAG
-663 KITKVDLIRM
+663 KIPKVDLIRM

>member
-1 MDKLSGDMNY
+1 MNY

-37 TNNLAELKDRN
+37 INNLAELKDRN

-69 SFVIGSGSYV
+69 SFVVGSGSYV
-79 PYMRFPCQLFY
+79 PYMKFPCQLFY

-95 SPVGAVLN
+95 SPAGAVLN
-103 IVDVSDESIGIQII
+103 IVDVSDTSIGVQIL

-136 DGMFLLKWY
+136 TGMFLLKWY
-145 TDTMG
+145 TNTMG
-150 QIERRLV
+150 QSERYLS
-157 GPEGVKVL
+157 GPEESQVL

-177 NIPPISMEAIQQVR
+177 NVPPISMEAIQEVR

-209 FAREGYSLET
+209 FEREGYSLET
-219 DVDPVDRDEM
+219 DVDSVDRSEM

-243 APKASGTGWI
+243 VPEASGTGWI
-253 QDPPIGTTVGVVWQ
+253 RDTPPGGLGIVTWQ
-267 GFPGVTLSDP
+267 GSPGVTLSDP
-277 VAGRLLMG
+277 VAGRLTIDTISG
-285 TVAGTFN
+285 EFS

-305 SWSNISAIRN
+305 SWSNISAIQK
-315 GSVAV
+315 GSVLV
-320 QVTHYKN
+320 RVTHYKN
-327 DGTSAIVLIRSWS
+327 DGTNAIVLFRSWT

-348 VNIPME
+348 VDIPME
-354 AGEHILVSGSL
+354 AGEHILVYGSL
-365 ATVNPSA
+365 LAGNFTTD
-372 NQYDMRFPV
+372 QYDMRFPV
-381 SITAPPVPETSPGD
+381 SITAPIPPETSPGD
-395 KPQPGLTYDLL
+395 RPYPGLTYDLL

-419 AFFQLFGLTIDVNPA
+419 AFSQLFGLTIDVNPA

-472 LSNYAQ
+472 LSSYAQ

-494 SYKFSIPDV
+494 SYKFSIPNV

-513 IGFLAGLNQTLYDE
+513 IGFLAGLNQTLYDAGS
-527 DTTDKVHTIAN
+527 TQRLHTLAN

-543 VNRGRVEN
+543 INRGRMKN

-562 ALSKPMVVHVN
+562 VLSKPMVVHIN
-573 KSDYMWP
+573 KSDYLRP
-580 QVSVGYTLIRV
+580 QVSVGYTLTPIR
-591 RLFTAYFKN
+591 LYTAYFKN

-636 LDLFDPIWLEEPGFW
+636 LDLFNPIWLEEHGFW
-651 FYVSKINNFQAE
+651 FYVSKINNFQAG

>member
-1 MDKLSGDMNY
+1 MNY
-11 ELLMKGID
+11 ELLMKGIG

-37 TNNLAELKDRN
+37 INNLAELKDRN

-69 SFVIGSGSYV
+69 SFVVGSGSYV
-79 PYMRFPCQLFY
+79 PYMKFPCQLFY

-95 SPVGAVLN
+95 SPAGAVLN
-103 IVDVSDESIGIQII
+103 IVDVSDTSIGVQIL

-136 DGMFLLKWY
+136 TGMFLLKWY

-150 QIERRLV
+150 QSERYLS
-157 GPEGVKVL
+157 GPEESKVL

-177 NIPPISMEAIQQVR
+177 NVPPISTEAIQEVR

-209 FAREGYSLET
+209 FDREGYSLET
-219 DVDPVDRDEM
+219 DVDPVDRAEM

-243 APKASGTGWI
+243 VPEASGTGWI
-253 QDPPIGTTVGVVWQ
+253 RDTPPGGLDDVTWQ
-267 GFPGVTLSDP
+267 GSPGVTLSDP
-277 VAGRLLMG
+277 VAGRLIIDP
-285 TVAGTFN
+285 VSREFS

-305 SWSNISAIRN
+305 SWSNISAIQR
-315 GSVAV
+315 GTVAV
-320 QVTHYKN
+320 RVTHYKN
-327 DGTSAIVLIRSWS
+327 DGTSAIVLTRSWS

-348 VNIPME
+348 VDIPME
-354 AGEHILVSGSL
+354 AGEHILVGGSL
-365 ATVNPSA
+365 LAGHSSTD
-372 NQYDMRFPV
+372 QYDMRFPV
-381 SITAPPVPETSPGD
+381 SITAPIPPGTSPGD
-395 KPQPGLTYDLL
+395 RPYPGLTYDLL

-419 AFFQLFGLTIDVNPA
+419 AFLQLFGLTIDVNPA

-472 LSNYAQ
+472 LSSYAQ

-513 IGFLAGLNQTLYDE
+513 IGFLAGLNQTLYDAGS
-527 DTTDKVHTIAN
+527 TQRLHTLAN

-543 VNRGRVEN
+543 INRGRMEN

-562 ALSKPMVVHVN
+562 ALSKPMVVHIN
-573 KSDYMWP
+573 KSDYLRP
-580 QVSVGYTLIRV
+580 QVSVGYTLTPIR
-591 RLFTAYFKN
+591 LCTARFKS
-600 LNYYVPKYYDK
+600 LNYYVPKYYGK
-611 LINNILKRPKILQTQ
+611 LIDNILKRPKILQTQ

-636 LDLFDPIWLEEPGFW
+636 LDLFNPIWLEEHGFW
-651 FYVSKINNFQAE
+651 FYVSKINNFQAG

>member
-1 MDKLSGDMNY
+1 MNY

-37 TNNLAELKDRN
+37 INNLAELKDRN

-69 SFVIGSGSYV
+69 SFVVGSGSYV
-79 PYMRFPCQLFY
+79 PYMKFPCQLFY

-95 SPVGAVLN
+95 SPAGAVLS
-103 IVDVSDESIGIQII
+103 IVDVSDTAIGIQII

-136 DGMFLLKWY
+136 TGMFLLKWY

-150 QIERRLV
+150 QSERYLS
-157 GPEGVKVL
+157 GPEESKVL

-177 NIPPISMEAIQQVR
+177 NVPPISTEAIQEVR

-209 FAREGYSLET
+209 FDREGYSLET
-219 DVDPVDRDEM
+219 DVDPVDRAEM

-243 APKASGTGWI
+243 VPKASGTGWI
-253 QDPPIGTTVGVVWQ
+253 QDTPPGGLAGVTWQ
-267 GFPGVTLSDP
+267 GSPGVTLRDP
-277 VAGRLLMG
+277 VAGRLTINTIPG
-285 TVAGTFN
+285 EFR
-292 WMTLWDTTITFSF
+292 WMTIWDTTITFSF
-305 SWSNISAIRN
+305 SWSNTSAIQR
-315 GSVAV
+315 GKVTV

-327 DGTSAIVLIRSWS
+327 DGTSAIVLTRSWS

-348 VNIPME
+348 VDIPME
-354 AGEHILVSGSL
+354 AGEHILVYGSL
-365 ATVNPSA
+365 LAGNSTTD
-372 NQYDMRFPV
+372 QYNMRFPV
-381 SITAPPVPETSPGD
+381 SITAPIPPETSPGD
-395 KPQPGLTYDLL
+395 RPYPGLTYDLL
-406 ASTGFKSLGDIVK
+406 ASTGFKSLGAIVK

-434 TKVARAYSVQEF
+434 TKAARAYSIREF
-446 YNRRSSSGKNWSDK
+446 YNRQSSSGKNWSDK

-472 LSNYAQ
+472 LSSYAQ

-494 SYKFSIPDV
+494 SYKFSIQDV

-513 IGFLAGLNQTLYDE
+513 IGFLAGLNQTLYDAGS
-527 DTTDKVHTIAN
+527 TQRLHTLAN

-543 VNRGRVEN
+543 INRGRMEN

-562 ALSKPMVVHVN
+562 ALSKPMVVHIN
-573 KSDYMWP
+573 KSDYLRP
-580 QVSVGYTLIRV
+580 QVSVGYTLTPIR
-591 RLFTAYFKN
+591 LYTAYFKN

-636 LDLFDPIWLEEPGFW
+636 LDLFNPIWLEEHGFW
-651 FYVSKINNFQAE
+651 FYVSKINNFQAG

>member
-1 MDKLSGDMNY
+1 MNY

-37 TNNLAELKDRN
+37 INNLSELKDRN

-69 SFVIGSGSYV
+69 SFVVGSGSGV
-79 PYMRFPCQLFY
+79 PYMKFPCQLFY

-95 SPVGAVLN
+95 SPAGAVLN
-103 IVDVSDESIGIQII
+103 IVDVSDTSIGVQIL
-117 GATADLFDTL
+117 GATVDLFDTL

-150 QIERRLV
+150 QTERYLS
-157 GPEGVKVL
+157 GPEKVKVL

-177 NIPPISMEAIQQVR
+177 NFPPFAMEAIRQVS

-209 FAREGYSLET
+209 FDQAGYSLET
-219 DVDPVDRDEM
+219 DVDLVDRAEM
-229 FLPCTYPVLADNPN
+229 FLPCTYPVLADHPE
-243 APKASGTGWI
+243 APKASGVGWI
-253 QDPPIGTTVGVVWQ
+253 RNPPAGTTGVTWR
-267 GFPGVTLSDP
+267 GSPGVTLSDP
-277 VAGRLLMG
+277 VGGRLLIDSG
-285 TVAGTFN
+285 PGTFN
-292 WMTLWDTTITFSF
+292 WMTLWDTTITFRL
-305 SWSNISAIRN
+305 SWTNVSALQKS
-315 GSVAV
+315 SVAV
-320 QVTHYKN
+320 KVTHYKN
-327 DGTSAIVLIRSWS
+327 DGTSAVVLTRSWS

-348 VNIPME
+348 VDIQME
-354 AGEHILVSGSL
+354 AGEYILVSGTF
-365 ATVNPSA
+365 AMIVNPAGSI
-372 NQYDMRFPV
+372 DMRFPV

-419 AFFQLFGLTIDVNPA
+419 AFVQLFGLTVDVNPV

-472 LSNYAQ
+472 LSSYAQ
-478 SNEIKLED
+478 SNEMKLED

-513 IGFLAGLNQTLYDE
+513 IGFLAGLNQRLHDSDITGKTHTL
-527 DTTDKVHTIAN
+527 AN

-543 VNRGRVEN
+543 INRGRMEN

-562 ALSKPMVVHVN
+562 VLSKPMVVHID
-573 KSDYMWP
+573 KSDYMRP
-580 QVSVGYTLIRV
+580 KVKVGRAFTQV
-591 RLFTAYFKN
+591 RLYTAHFKN

-611 LINNILKRPKILQTQ
+611 LINNILKRPKILQVQ

-636 LDLFDPIWLEEPGFW
+636 LDLFNPIWLEEHGFW
-651 FYVSKINNFQAE
+651 FYVSKINNFQAG
-663 KITKVDLIRM
+663 KIPKVDLIRM

>member
-1 MDKLSGDMNY
+1 MNY

-19 GEVWSLD
+19 GKVWSLD

-37 TNNLAELKDRN
+37 INNLAELKDRN

-69 SFVIGSGSYV
+69 SFAVGSGSDV
-79 PYMRFPCQLFY
+79 PYMKFPCQLFY

-95 SPVGAVLN
+95 SPAGAVLN
-103 IVDVSDESIGIQII
+103 IVDVSDTSIGVQIL
-117 GATADLFDTL
+117 GATVDLFDTL

-150 QIERRLV
+150 QTERYLS
-157 GPEGVKVL
+157 GPEKVKVL

-177 NIPPISMEAIQQVR
+177 NFPPSAMEAIRQVS

-209 FAREGYSLET
+209 FDRAGYSLET
-219 DVDPVDRDEM
+219 DVDLADRAEM
-229 FLPCTYPVLADNPN
+229 FLPCTYPVLADNPK
-243 APKASGTGWI
+243 APRVSGIGWI
-253 QDPPIGTTVGVVWQ
+253 RNPSVGTTGVTWK
-267 GFPGVTLSDP
+267 GSPGVTLSDP
-277 VAGRLLMG
+277 VAGRL
-285 TVAGTFN
+285 TIDPVPGTFN
-292 WMTLWDTTITFSF
+292 WMTLWDTTITFRL
-305 SWSNISAIRN
+305 SWSNISAIQKS
-315 GSVAV
+315 SVV
-320 QVTHYKN
+320 VKVTHYKN
-327 DGTSAIVLIRSWS
+327 DGTSAVVLTRSWS

-348 VNIPME
+348 VDIQME
-354 AGEHILVSGSL
+354 AGEHILVSGTL
-365 ATVNPSA
+365 AIAVNPVNSF
-372 NQYDMRFPV
+372 DMKFPV

-419 AFFQLFGLTIDVNPA
+419 AFVQLFGLTVDVNPV
-434 TKVARAYSVQEF
+434 TKVARAYSMQEF

-472 LSNYAQ
+472 LSSYAQ
-478 SNEIKLED
+478 SNEMKLED

-513 IGFLAGLNQTLYDE
+513 IGFLAGLNQRLYDA
-527 DTTDKVHTIAN
+527 DITNATHTLAN

-543 VNRGRVEN
+543 VNRGRMEN

-562 ALSKPMVVHVN
+562 VLSKPMVVHVD
-573 KSDYMWP
+573 KSDFMRP
-580 QVSVGYTLIRV
+580 KVKVGRTLTQIR
-591 RLFTAYFKN
+591 LYPAYFKN
-600 LNYYVPKYYDK
+600 LKYYVPKYYDK
-611 LINNILKRPKILQTQ
+611 LINNILKRPKILQVQ

-636 LDLFDPIWLEEPGFW
+636 LDLFNPIWLEEHGFW
-651 FYVSKINNFQAE
+651 FYVSKINNFQAG
-663 KITKVDLIRM
+663 KISKVDLIRM

>member
-1 MDKLSGDMNY
+1 MNY

-37 TNNLAELKDRN
+37 INNLAELKDRN

-69 SFVIGSGSYV
+69 SFVIGSGSDV
-79 PYMRFPCQLFY
+79 PYMKFPCQLFY

-95 SPVGAVLN
+95 SPVGSVLN
-103 IVDVSDESIGIQII
+103 IVDVSDTAIGIQIL
-117 GATADLFDTL
+117 GAITDLFDTL

-136 DGMFLLKWY
+136 TGMFLLKWY

-150 QIERRLV
+150 QTERYLS
-157 GPEGVKVL
+157 GPEGTKVL

-177 NIPPISMEAIQQVR
+177 NSPPISLADSTEAIRQVR

-219 DVDPVDRDEM
+219 DVDPVDRAEM
-229 FLPCTYPVLADNPN
+229 FLPCTHPVLADNPN
-243 APKASGTGWI
+243 APKASFTGVI
-253 QDPPIGTTVGVVWQ
+253 QDPIPIGTKFGVDWPV
-267 GFPGVTLSDP
+267 SDP
-277 VAGRLLMG
+277 VAGRITIG

-305 SWSNISAIRN
+305 SWSNISDIRK
-315 GSVAV
+315 GKGLVAV

-327 DGTSAIVLIRSWS
+327 DGTSAIVLTRSWL
-340 SGSSGSAS
+340 SGTFGSAS
-348 VNIPME
+348 VDITME

-365 ATVNPSA
+365 TITVNSSG
-372 NQYDMRFPV
+372 NQYNMRFPV
-381 SITAPPVPETSPGD
+381 SITAPVPETSPGD

-419 AFFQLFGLTIDVNPA
+419 AFLQLFGLIVDVNPA
-434 TKVARAYSVQEF
+434 TKVARAYSVREL

-460 LIKGKDTKLTFQ
+460 LIQGKDTKLTFQ

-513 IGFLAGLNQTLYDE
+513 IGFLAGLNRDLYDK
-527 DTTDKVHTIAN
+527 DTTNKVHTLAN

-543 VNRGRVEN
+543 INRGRMEN

-562 ALSKPMVVHVN
+562 TLSKPMVVHIN

-580 QVSVGYTLIRV
+580 QVSVGYSHTQV
-591 RLFTAYFKN
+591 RLYTAYFKN

-611 LINNILKRPKILQTQ
+611 LINNILKRPKVLQTQ
-626 ILLDSLDIQS
+626 ILLDSLDIQG
-636 LDLFDPIWLEEPGFW
+636 LDLFDPIWLEEHGFW
-651 FYVSKINNFQAE
+651 FYVSKINNFQAG

>member
-1 MDKLSGDMNY
+1 MNY
-11 ELLMKGID
+11 ELLMRDTD

-37 TNNLAELKDRN
+37 INNLAELKDRN

-69 SFVIGSGSYV
+69 SFVVGSGSYV
-79 PYMRFPCQLFY
+79 PYMKFPCQLFY

-95 SPVGAVLN
+95 SPAGAVLN
-103 IVDVSDESIGIQII
+103 IVDVSDTSIGIQIL
-117 GATADLFDTL
+117 GAIADLFDPL

-136 DGMFLLKWY
+136 TGMFLLKWY

-150 QIERRLV
+150 QTERYLS
-157 GPEGVKVL
+157 GSEESKVL

-177 NIPPISMEAIQQVR
+177 ISPPISMEAIQQVR

-209 FAREGYSLET
+209 FDRAGYSLET
-219 DVDPVDRDEM
+219 DVDSVDRSEM

-243 APKASGTGWI
+243 VPKASGTGWI
-253 QDPPIGTTVGVVWQ
+253 KNTPPGGLAGVIWQ
-267 GFPGVTLSDP
+267 GSPGVTLSDP
-277 VAGRLLMG
+277 VAGRLIINTIPG
-285 TVAGTFN
+285 EFS
-292 WMTLWDTTITFSF
+292 WMTIWDTTITFSF
-305 SWSNISAIRN
+305 SWSNTSAISR
-315 GSVAV
+315 GTVSVR
-320 QVTHYKN
+320 VTHYKN
-327 DGTSAIVLIRSWS
+327 DGTDAIVLSRSWT
-340 SGSSGSAS
+340 SGSYGSVS
-348 VNIPME
+348 VDIPME
-354 AGEHILVSGSL
+354 AGEHILVDGSL
-365 ATVNPSA
+365 LAGNFSTD
-372 NQYDMRFPV
+372 QYDMRFPV
-381 SITAPPVPETSPGD
+381 SITAPIPPETSPGD
-395 KPQPGLTYDLL
+395 RPYPGLTYDLL

-419 AFFQLFGLTIDVNPA
+419 AFLQLFGLTIDVNPA
-434 TKVARAYSVQEF
+434 TKVARAYSVQEI

-472 LSNYAQ
+472 LSSYAQ

-494 SYKFSIPDV
+494 SYKFSIQDV

-513 IGFLAGLNQTLYDE
+513 IGFLAGLNQALYDE
-527 DTTDKVHTIAN
+527 YTQRLHTLAN

-543 VNRGRVEN
+543 INRGRMEN

-562 ALSKPMVVHVN
+562 ALNKPMVVHIN
-573 KSDYMWP
+573 KYDYMEP
-580 QVSVGYTLIRV
+580 KVSVGYALTQV
-591 RLFTAYFKN
+591 RLYTARFKS
-600 LNYYVPKYYDK
+600 LNYYVPKYYGK
-611 LINNILKRPKILQTQ
+611 LIDNMLKRPKILQTQ

-636 LDLFDPIWLEEPGFW
+636 LDLFNPIWLEEHGFW
-651 FYVSKINNFQAE
+651 FYVSKINNFQAG

>member
-1 MDKLSGDMNY
+1 
-11 ELLMKGID
+11 MKGID

-37 TNNLAELKDRN
+37 INNLAELKDRN

-69 SFVIGSGSYV
+69 SFVVGSGSCV
-79 PYMRFPCQLFY
+79 PYMKFPCQLFY
-90 EGALI
+90 GGALI
-95 SPVGAVLN
+95 SPAGAVLN
-103 IVDVSDESIGIQII
+103 IVDVSDTSIGVQIL
-117 GATADLFDTL
+117 GATVDLFDTL

-150 QIERRLV
+150 QTERYLS
-157 GPEGVKVL
+157 GPGEVKVL

-177 NIPPISMEAIQQVR
+177 NFPPFAMEAIRQVG

-209 FAREGYSLET
+209 FDRAGYSLET
-219 DVDPVDRDEM
+219 DVDPVDRAEM
-229 FLPCTYPVLADNPN
+229 FLPCTYPVLADNPK
-243 APKASGTGWI
+243 APRASGIGWI
-253 QDPPIGTTVGVVWQ
+253 RDFTVGTPAGVIWK
-267 GFPGVTLSDP
+267 GSPGVTLSDP
-277 VAGRLLMG
+277 VAGRLTIG
-285 TVAGTFN
+285 PKSGTFS
-292 WMTLWDTTITFSF
+292 WMTLWDTTITFRF
-305 SWSNISAIRN
+305 SWSNISAIQKSR
-315 GSVAV
+315 VAV
-320 QVTHYKN
+320 EVTHYKN
-327 DGTSAIVLIRSWS
+327 DGTSAVVLTRSWS
-340 SGSSGSAS
+340 TGSSGSAS
-348 VNIPME
+348 VDIQME
-354 AGEHILVSGSL
+354 AGEHILVSGTL
-365 ATVNPSA
+365 AVITNPVSSF
-372 NQYDMRFPV
+372 DMRFPV

-419 AFFQLFGLTIDVNPA
+419 AFVQLFGLTVDVNPA
-434 TKVARAYSVQEF
+434 TKVARAYSIQEF

-472 LSNYAQ
+472 LSSYAQ

-513 IGFLAGLNQTLYDE
+513 IGFLAGLNQKLYDAG
-527 DTTDKVHTIAN
+527 TTNKTHTLAN

-543 VNRGRVEN
+543 INRGRMEN
-551 GEMTETTWEYN
+551 GEMSETTWEYN
-562 ALSKPMVVHVN
+562 VLSKPMVVHID
-573 KSDYMWP
+573 KSDYMQP
-580 QVSVGYTLIRV
+580 VVRVGHTRTQV
-591 RLFTAYFKN
+591 RLYTAYFKN

-611 LINNILKRPKILQTQ
+611 LINNILKRPKILQVQ

-636 LDLFDPIWLEEPGFW
+636 LDLFNPIWLEEHGFW
-651 FYVSKINNFQAE
+651 FYVSKINNFQAG
-663 KITKVDLIRM
+663 KIPKVDLIRM

>member
-1 MDKLSGDMNY
+1 MNY

-26 LPLDAPAMNYQ
+26 LPLDVPAMNYQ
-37 TNNLAELKDRN
+37 INNLAELKDRN

-69 SFVIGSGSYV
+69 SFVIGSGSHV
-79 PYMRFPCQLFY
+79 PYMKFPCQLFY

-95 SPVGAVLN
+95 SPVGSVLN
-103 IVDVSDESIGIQII
+103 IVDVSDTAIGIQIL

-127 NNTDAKDPG
+127 NNTDAEDPG
-136 DGMFLLKWY
+136 TGMFLLKWY

-150 QIERRLV
+150 QTERYLS
-157 GPEGVKVL
+157 GPEETKVL

-177 NIPPISMEAIQQVR
+177 NRPPISPADSMEAIRQVR

-209 FAREGYSLET
+209 FDRAGYSLET
-219 DVDPVDRDEM
+219 DVDPIDRSEM
-229 FLPCTYPVLADNPN
+229 FLPCTYPVLADNPS

-253 QDPPIGTTVGVVWQ
+253 QGPLIGTTA
-267 GFPGVTLSDP
+267 GVTWPISDP
-277 VAGRLLMG
+277 IAGRLTMG

-315 GSVAV
+315 SSVVV

-327 DGTSAIVLIRSWS
+327 DGTSAIVLSRSWS

-348 VNIPME
+348 VDILME
-354 AGEHILVSGSL
+354 AGEHILVYGYL
-365 ATVNPSA
+365 TTVNPSVDR
-372 NQYDMRFPV
+372 YDMRFPV
-381 SITAPPVPETSPGD
+381 SITAPPAPETSPGD

-434 TKVARAYSVQEF
+434 TKVARAYSVREL

-472 LSNYAQ
+472 LSSYAQ
-478 SNEIKLED
+478 TNEIKLED

-513 IGFLAGLNQTLYDE
+513 IGLLAGLNRDLYDE
-527 DTTDKVHTIAN
+527 DTTSKIHTLAN

-543 VNRGRVEN
+543 INRGRMEN

-562 ALSKPMVVHVN
+562 ALSKPMVVHIN

-580 QVSVGYTLIRV
+580 QVSVGYTLTRV
-591 RLFTAYFKN
+591 RLYTAYFKN

-636 LDLFDPIWLEEPGFW
+636 LDLFNPIWLEEHGFW
-651 FYVSKINNFQAE
+651 FYVSKINNFQAG

>member
-1 MDKLSGDMNY
+1 MNY

-37 TNNLAELKDRN
+37 INNLAELKDRN

-69 SFVIGSGSYV
+69 SFVVGSGSYV
-79 PYMRFPCQLFY
+79 PYMKFPCQLFY

-95 SPVGAVLN
+95 SPAGAVLN
-103 IVDVSDESIGIQII
+103 IVDVSDTSIGVQIL

-150 QIERRLV
+150 QTERYLS
-157 GPEGVKVL
+157 GPEEAQVL

-177 NIPPISMEAIQQVR
+177 NIPPVSMEAIRQVR

-204 LVTWI
+204 LATWI
-209 FAREGYSLET
+209 FDRAGYSLET
-219 DVDPVDRDEM
+219 DVDPIDRAEM
-229 FLPCTYPVLADNPN
+229 FLPCTYPVLADNPK

-253 QDPPIGTTVGVVWQ
+253 QDPPIGTTVGVIWQ
-267 GFPGVTLSDP
+267 GYPGVTLSDP

-285 TVAGTFN
+285 SVAGTFS

-305 SWSNISAIRN
+305 SWSNISAIQN

-327 DGTSAIVLIRSWS
+327 DGTNSIVLTRSWT

-348 VNIPME
+348 VDIPME

-365 ATVNPSA
+365 ATITRPAS
-372 NQYDMRFPV
+372 QFDMRFPV
-381 SITAPPVPETSPGD
+381 SITAPPAPETSPGD

-419 AFFQLFGLTIDVNPA
+419 AFFQLFGLTVDVNPA
-434 TKVARAYSVQEF
+434 TKVARAYSVREF

-472 LSNYAQ
+472 LSSYAQ

-503 NLQPTKLLFQ
+503 NLQPNKLLFQ
-513 IGFLAGLNQTLYDE
+513 IGFLAGLNQDLYDA
-527 DTTDKVHTIAN
+527 DTTSKIHTLAN

-543 VNRGRVEN
+543 INRGRMEN

-562 ALSKPMVVHVN
+562 ALSKPMVVHIN
-573 KSDYMWP
+573 KSDYMWS
-580 QVSVGYTLIRV
+580 QVSVGYTLTRV
-591 RLFTAYFKN
+591 RLYPAYFKN

-636 LDLFDPIWLEEPGFW
+636 LDLFNPIWLEEHGFW
-651 FYVSKINNFQAE
+651 FYVSKINNFQAG

>member
-1 MDKLSGDMNY
+1 
-11 ELLMKGID
+11 MKGID

-37 TNNLAELKDRN
+37 INNLAELKDRN

-69 SFVIGSGSYV
+69 SSVVGSDSNV
-79 PYMRFPCQLFY
+79 PYMKFPCQLFY

-95 SPVGAVLN
+95 SPARAVLN
-103 IVDVSDESIGIQII
+103 IVDVSDTSIGIQIL

-136 DGMFLLKWY
+136 TGMFLLKWY

-150 QIERRLV
+150 QSERYLS
-157 GPEGVKVL
+157 GPEESKVL

-177 NIPPISMEAIQQVR
+177 NVPPISMEAIRQVR

-209 FAREGYSLET
+209 FDRAGYSLET
-219 DVDPVDRDEM
+219 DVDSVDRSEM

-253 QDPPIGTTVGVVWQ
+253 QDPSIGAIVGVMWQ
-267 GFPGVTLSDP
+267 GSPGVTLSDP

-285 TVAGTFN
+285 AISGTFS
-292 WMTLWDTTITFSF
+292 WMTLWDMTITFSF
-305 SWSNISAIRN
+305 SWSNISAIQD
-315 GSVAV
+315 GYVAV

-327 DGTSAIVLIRSWS
+327 DGTSAIVLTRTWT

-348 VNIPME
+348 VDIQME
-354 AGEHILVSGSL
+354 AGEHIQVYGSL
-365 ATVNPSA
+365 FTGNHPAD
-372 NQYDMRFPV
+372 QYDMRFPV

-434 TKVARAYSVQEF
+434 TKVARAYSVQEV

-472 LSNYAQ
+472 LSSYAQ

-527 DTTDKVHTIAN
+527 DSTKKTHTLAN

-543 VNRGRVEN
+543 INRGRMEN

-562 ALSKPMVVHVN
+562 ALSKPMVVHIN

-580 QVSVGYTLIRV
+580 QVSVGYALTRV
-591 RLFTAYFKN
+591 RLYTAYFKN

-636 LDLFDPIWLEEPGFW
+636 LDLFNPVWLEEHGFW
-651 FYVSKINNFQAE
+651 FYVSKINNFQAG

>member
-1 MDKLSGDMNY
+1 MNY

-37 TNNLAELKDRN
+37 INNLAELKDRN

-69 SFVIGSGSYV
+69 SFVVGSGSYV
-79 PYMRFPCQLFY
+79 PYMKFPCQLFY

-95 SPVGAVLN
+95 SPAGAVLN
-103 IVDVSDESIGIQII
+103 IVDVSDTSIGIQIL

-136 DGMFLLKWY
+136 TGMFLLKWY

-150 QIERRLV
+150 QAERYLS
-157 GPEGVKVL
+157 GPEESKVL

-177 NIPPISMEAIQQVR
+177 NVPPISMEAIRQVR

-209 FAREGYSLET
+209 FDRAGYSLET
-219 DVDPVDRDEM
+219 DVDPVDRSEM

-253 QDPPIGTTVGVVWQ
+253 QDPPIGTIVGVIWQ
-267 GFPGVTLSDP
+267 DYPGVTLSDP
-277 VAGRLLMG
+277 VAGRLTMG
-285 TVAGTFN
+285 TAAGTFS

-305 SWSNISAIRN
+305 SWSNISALRN

-320 QVTHYKN
+320 QVAHYKN
-327 DGTSAIVLIRSWS
+327 DGTSAIVLTRSWS

-348 VNIPME
+348 VDIPME

-365 ATVNPSA
+365 ATVNHSV

-434 TKVARAYSVQEF
+434 TKVARAYSVREF

-472 LSNYAQ
+472 LSSYAQ

-503 NLQPTKLLFQ
+503 SIPDVNLQPTKLLFQ
-513 IGFLAGLNQTLYDE
+513 IGFLAGLNQTLSDR
-527 DTTDKVHTIAN
+527 DSTGKTHTLAN

-543 VNRGRVEN
+543 INRGRMEN

-562 ALSKPMVVHVN
+562 ALSKPMVVHIN

-580 QVSVGYTLIRV
+580 QVSVGYTLTRV
-591 RLFTAYFKN
+591 RLYTAYFKN

-636 LDLFDPIWLEEPGFW
+636 LDLFNPVWLEEHGFW
-651 FYVSKINNFQAE
+651 FYVSKINNFQAG

>member
-1 MDKLSGDMNY
+1 MNY
-11 ELLMKGID
+11 ELLIKGID

-37 TNNLAELKDRN
+37 INNLAELKDRN

-69 SFVIGSGSYV
+69 SFVVGSGSGV
-79 PYMRFPCQLFY
+79 PYMKFPCQLFY

-95 SPVGAVLN
+95 SPAGAVLN
-103 IVDVSDESIGIQII
+103 IVDVSDTSIGVQIL
-117 GATADLFDTL
+117 GATVDLFDTL

-150 QIERRLV
+150 QTERYLS

-177 NIPPISMEAIQQVR
+177 NFPPSAMEAIRQVS

-209 FAREGYSLET
+209 FDRAGYSLET
-219 DVDPVDRDEM
+219 DVDLVDRAEM
-229 FLPCTYPVLADNPN
+229 FLPCTYPVLADNPK
-243 APKASGTGWI
+243 APKASGIGWI
-253 QDPPIGTTVGVVWQ
+253 RNPSVGTTGVTWK
-267 GFPGVTLSDP
+267 GSPGVTLSDP
-277 VAGRLLMG
+277 VAGRL
-285 TVAGTFN
+285 TIDPVPGTFN
-292 WMTLWDTTITFSF
+292 WMTLWDTTITFRL
-305 SWSNISAIRN
+305 SWSNPSAIQKS
-315 GSVAV
+315 SVAV
-320 QVTHYKN
+320 KVTHYKN
-327 DGTSAIVLIRSWS
+327 DGTLAVVLTRSWS

-348 VNIPME
+348 VDIQME
-354 AGEHILVSGSL
+354 AGEYILVSGTL
-365 ATVNPSA
+365 AIVVNPVNSF
-372 NQYDMRFPV
+372 DMRFLV

-419 AFFQLFGLTIDVNPA
+419 AFVQLFGLTVDVNPV
-434 TKVARAYSVQEF
+434 TKVARAYSIQEF

-472 LSNYAQ
+472 LSSYAQ
-478 SNEIKLED
+478 SNEMKLED

-513 IGFLAGLNQTLYDE
+513 IGFLAGLNQKLYDA
-527 DTTDKVHTIAN
+527 DTTNNTHTLAN

-543 VNRGRVEN
+543 VNRGRMEN

-562 ALSKPMVVHVN
+562 VLSKPMVVHIN
-573 KSDYMWP
+573 MSDYMRP
-580 QVSVGYTLIRV
+580 KVRVGHTLTQV
-591 RLFTAYFKN
+591 RLYTAHFKN
-600 LNYYVPKYYDK
+600 LKYYVPKYYDK
-611 LINNILKRPKILQTQ
+611 LINNILKRPKILQAQ
-626 ILLDSLDIQS
+626 ILLDSLDIQN
-636 LDLFDPIWLEEPGFW
+636 LDLFNPIWLEEHGFW
-651 FYVSKINNFQAE
+651 FYVSRINNFQAG
-663 KITKVDLIRM
+663 KIPKVDLIRM

>member
-1 MDKLSGDMNY
+1 MNY

-37 TNNLAELKDRN
+37 INNLAELKDRN

-69 SFVIGSGSYV
+69 SFVVGSGSYV
-79 PYMRFPCQLFY
+79 PYMKFPCQLFY

-95 SPVGAVLN
+95 SPAGAVLN

-117 GATADLFDTL
+117 GAIADLFDTL

-136 DGMFLLKWY
+136 TGMFLLKWY

-150 QIERRLV
+150 QTERYLSCP
-157 GPEGVKVL
+157 GESKVL

-177 NIPPISMEAIQQVR
+177 NVPPISTEAIQEVR

-209 FAREGYSLET
+209 FDRAGYSLET
-219 DVDPVDRDEM
+219 DVDPVDRAEM

-243 APKASGTGWI
+243 VPKASGTGWI
-253 QDPPIGTTVGVVWQ
+253 RNTPPGGLADVTWQ
-267 GFPGVTLSDP
+267 GSPGVTLSDP
-277 VAGRLLMG
+277 VAGRLTINTISG
-285 TVAGTFN
+285 EFS
-292 WMTLWDTTITFSF
+292 WMTLWDTTITFRF
-305 SWSNISAIRN
+305 SWSNTSAIQR
-315 GSVAV
+315 GTVSVR
-320 QVTHYKN
+320 VTHYKN
-327 DGTSAIVLIRSWS
+327 DGTDAIVLSRSWT
-340 SGSSGSAS
+340 SGSSGSVS
-348 VNIPME
+348 VDIPME
-354 AGEHILVSGSL
+354 AGEHILVYGSL
-365 ATVNPSA
+365 FAGHLTTD
-372 NQYDMRFPV
+372 QYDMRFPV
-381 SITAPPVPETSPGD
+381 SITAPIPPGTSPGD
-395 KPQPGLTYDLL
+395 RPYPGLTYDLL

-472 LSNYAQ
+472 LSSYAQ

-513 IGFLAGLNQTLYDE
+513 IGFLAGLNQTLYDAGS
-527 DTTDKVHTIAN
+527 TQRLHTLAN

-543 VNRGRVEN
+543 INRGRMEN

-562 ALSKPMVVHVN
+562 ALSKPMVVHIN
-573 KSDYMWP
+573 KSDYLRP
-580 QVSVGYTLIRV
+580 QVSVGYTLTPIR
-591 RLFTAYFKN
+591 LYTARFEN
-600 LNYYVPKYYDK
+600 LNYYVPKYYGK
-611 LINNILKRPKILQTQ
+611 IINNILKRPKILQTQ

-636 LDLFDPIWLEEPGFW
+636 LDLFNPIWLEEHGFW
-651 FYVSKINNFQAE
+651 FYVSKINNFQAG

>member
-1 MDKLSGDMNY
+1 MNY

-37 TNNLAELKDRN
+37 INNLAELKDRN

-69 SFVIGSGSYV
+69 SFVVGSGSCV
-79 PYMRFPCQLFY
+79 PYMKFPCQLFY

-95 SPVGAVLN
+95 SPAGAVLN
-103 IVDVSDESIGIQII
+103 IVDVSDTSIGVQIL
-117 GATADLFDTL
+117 GATVDLFDTL

-150 QIERRLV
+150 QTERYLS
-157 GPEGVKVL
+157 GPGEVKVL

-177 NIPPISMEAIQQVR
+177 NFPPFAMEAIRQVG

-209 FAREGYSLET
+209 FDRAGYSLET
-219 DVDPVDRDEM
+219 DVAPVDRAEM
-229 FLPCTYPVLADNPN
+229 FLPCTYPVLADNPK
-243 APKASGTGWI
+243 APRASGTGWI
-253 QDPPIGTTVGVVWQ
+253 RDFTVGTPAGVIWE
-267 GFPGVTLSDP
+267 GSPGVTLRDP
-277 VAGRLLMG
+277 VAGRLNI
-285 TVAGTFN
+285 VPKSGTFS
-292 WMTLWDTTITFSF
+292 WMTLWGTTITFRF
-305 SWSNISAIRN
+305 SWSNISAIQN
-315 GSVAV
+315 SSVTV
-320 QVTHYKN
+320 KVTHYKN
-327 DGTSAIVLIRSWS
+327 DGTSAVVLTRSWS
-340 SGSSGSAS
+340 TGSSGSAS
-348 VNIPME
+348 VDIQME
-354 AGEHILVSGSL
+354 AGEHILVSGTL
-365 ATVNPSA
+365 AVIVNPVSSF
-372 NQYDMRFPV
+372 DMRFPV
-381 SITAPPVPETSPGD
+381 SITAPPVPETSPGN

-419 AFFQLFGLTIDVNPA
+419 AFVQLFGLTVDVNPV
-434 TKVARAYSVQEF
+434 TKVARAYSIQEF

-472 LSNYAQ
+472 LSSYAQ
-478 SNEIKLED
+478 ANEIKLED

-513 IGFLAGLNQTLYDE
+513 IGFLAGLNQSLYDAGN
-527 DTTDKVHTIAN
+527 TKKNHTLAN

-543 VNRGRVEN
+543 INRGRTEN
-551 GEMTETTWEYN
+551 GEVTETTWEYN
-562 ALSKPMVVHVN
+562 VLSKPMVVHIN
-573 KSDYMWP
+573 KSDYMRP
-580 QVSVGYTLIRV
+580 VVRVGYTRTQV
-591 RLFTAYFKN
+591 RLYTAYFKN

-611 LINNILKRPKILQTQ
+611 LINNILKRPKILQVQ
-626 ILLDSLDIQS
+626 ILLDSLDIQG
-636 LDLFDPIWLEEPGFW
+636 LDLFNPIWLEEHGFW
-651 FYVSKINNFQAE
+651 FYVSKINNFQAG
-663 KITKVDLIRM
+663 KIPKVDLIRM

>member
-1 MDKLSGDMNY
+1 MNY

-37 TNNLAELKDRN
+37 INNLTELKDRN

-69 SFVIGSGSYV
+69 SFVVDSDSYV
-79 PYMRFPCQLFY
+79 PYMKFPCQLFC

-95 SPVGAVLN
+95 SPAGAVLN
-103 IVDVSDESIGIQII
+103 IVDVSDTSIGVQIL
-117 GATADLFDTL
+117 GATTDLFDTL

-136 DGMFLLKWY
+136 TGMFLLKWY

-150 QIERRLV
+150 QSERYLSV
-157 GPEGVKVL
+157 PGESKVL

-177 NIPPISMEAIQQVR
+177 FVPPISMEAIQQVE

-209 FAREGYSLET
+209 FDREGYSLET
-219 DVDPVDRDEM
+219 DVDSVDRAEM

-243 APKASGTGWI
+243 VPEASGTGWI
-253 QDPPIGTTVGVVWQ
+253 RDTPPGGLAGVTWQ
-267 GFPGVTLSDP
+267 GSPGVTLGDP
-277 VAGRLLMG
+277 VAGRLTINPIPG
-285 TVAGTFN
+285 KFS

-305 SWSNISAIRN
+305 SWSNTSAIQR
-315 GSVAV
+315 GTVTV

-327 DGTSAIVLIRSWS
+327 DGTSAIVLTRSWT
-340 SGSSGSAS
+340 SGAYGSAS
-348 VNIPME
+348 VDIPME
-354 AGEHILVSGSL
+354 AGEHILVYGSL
-365 ATVNPSA
+365 VAGNLTTD
-372 NQYDMRFPV
+372 QYDMRFPV
-381 SITAPPVPETSPGD
+381 SITAPIPPETSPGD
-395 KPQPGLTYDLL
+395 RPYPGLTYDLL

-419 AFFQLFGLTIDVNPA
+419 AFLQLFGLTVDVNPA

-460 LIKGKDTKLTFQ
+460 LIKGKDTKLIFQ
-472 LSNYAQ
+472 LSSYAQ
-478 SNEIKLED
+478 TNEIKLED

-513 IGFLAGLNQTLYDE
+513 IGFLAGLNQTLYDAGS
-527 DTTDKVHTIAN
+527 TQRFHTLAN

-543 VNRGRVEN
+543 INRGWMEN
-551 GEMTETTWEYN
+551 GERTETTWEYN
-562 ALSKPMVVHVN
+562 ALSKPMVVHIN
-573 KSDYMWP
+573 KLDYLRP
-580 QVSVGYTLIRV
+580 QVRVGYILTPIR
-591 RLFTAYFKN
+591 LYTARFKS
-600 LNYYVPKYYDK
+600 LNYYVPKYYGK
-611 LINNILKRPKILQTQ
+611 LIDNILKRPKILQTQ
-626 ILLDSLDIQS
+626 ILLDLLDIQS
-636 LDLFDPIWLEEPGFW
+636 LDLFNPIWLEEHGFW
-651 FYVSKINNFQAE
+651 FYVSKINNFQAG